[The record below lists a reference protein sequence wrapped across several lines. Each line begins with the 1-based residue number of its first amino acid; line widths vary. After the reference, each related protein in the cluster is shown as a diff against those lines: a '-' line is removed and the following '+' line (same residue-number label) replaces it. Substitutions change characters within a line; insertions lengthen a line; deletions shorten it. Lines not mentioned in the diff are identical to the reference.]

1 MPKKRVIVVVN
12 KWWECDP
19 VANVLLNDNARPA
32 SSLGWPNP
40 LNHPRQRPDQNN
52 LPPENPSP
60 VPRAVFNLKNT
71 TIEIWCISDL
81 LEHFPD
87 KTKFQSS
94 SELKARYLPK
104 IFAGQPADFVVAVG
118 TAGYPSIYTANGS
131 VTVGT
136 KIFIHNGHPNAENPD
151 SNWTDGPFDVIL
163 DSTLSEPSFDQITT
177 IETSPKPSVMDRFMV
192 PPLNPASYGKLIARF
207 DYAAL
212 GTVNVTNYAE
222 YAEKDAETQ
231 KRFADSY
238 NISLARSLE
247 TTHGLIRRQSEA
259 PFIFVSGIT
268 DRVGHFDDEVSLR
281 SYAQNT
287 SAAHNAGI
295 VVAWILPRIDSLL
308 A

>member
-1 MPKKRVIVVVN
+1 VAKKRVIAVVN

-19 VANVLLNDNARPA
+19 VLNVLLHDNARPA
-32 SSLGWPNP
+32 ATLGWPNP
-40 LNHPRQRPDQNN
+40 LNHPRPRPDQNN

-87 KTKFQSS
+87 QAKFQSS
-94 SELKARYLPK
+94 SELKARYLPR
-104 IFAGQPADFVVAVG
+104 IFAGQAADFVVAVG
-118 TAGYPSIYTANGS
+118 TAGYPGINSENGS

-136 KIFIHNGHPNAENPD
+136 KIFVHNGHPNGENPD
-151 SNWTDGPFDVIL
+151 SNWTDGPFDTIL
-163 DSTLSEPSFDQITT
+163 NSSLTETAFDQVTT

-212 GTVNVTNYAE
+212 ATVNVTNYAE
-222 YAEKDAETQ
+222 YAERDAETQ
-231 KRFADSY
+231 TAFTNSY
-238 NISLARSLE
+238 NIFLARSLE
-247 TTHGLIRRQSEA
+247 TTHCLIRKQSEA

-268 DRVGHFDDEVSLR
+268 DRVGHFDDEVSSR
-281 SYAQNT
+281 PYAQNT

-295 VVAWILPRIDSLL
+295 VLAWMLPGIDSCL